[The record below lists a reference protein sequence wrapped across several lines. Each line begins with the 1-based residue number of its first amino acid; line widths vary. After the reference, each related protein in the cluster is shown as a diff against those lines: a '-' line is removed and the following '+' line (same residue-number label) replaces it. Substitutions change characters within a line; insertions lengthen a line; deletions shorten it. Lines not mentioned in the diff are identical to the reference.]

1 MNQVADDRQ
10 DHKLEIEGVTYRA
23 SYLRTV
29 QKIVYTAMDGSTA
42 GTVNILRPFASKT
55 PAAFLIRNE
64 VLNHIDHMKQDHR
77 AEKWPE
83 VYC

>member
-1 MNQVADDRQ
+1 MSDVSTDRQ
-10 DHKLEIEGVTYRA
+10 DHIVEIEGVTYRA

-42 GTVNILRPFASKT
+42 GTVQINRPFASKT

-64 VLNHIDHMKQDHR
+64 VVNHIDHMKQDHR
-77 AEKWPE
+77 AEHWPE
-83 VYC
+83 KYC